1 MAGFVHVKGGVHIE
15 MMRKKASTV
24 IAIGDIVYADGSGAI
39 QPGDATSGNHL
50 GISQKA
56 IAATDSDYASNTRI
70 PVIVPH
76 DDAEFEVPVGT
87 GTLTTADEGN
97 FYDLKDANEIDQSA
111 TSKKVI
117 LVTKFLSA
125 TKARVKINAM
135 AANKNV
141 ETS

>member
-1 MAGFVHVKGGVHIE
+1 MAGFKLVKGGHHTE
-15 MMRKKASTV
+15 WHRKKASTA
-24 IAIGDIVYADGSGAI
+24 IAVGDIVYADGSGAI

-50 GISQKA
+50 GICLKA
-56 IAATDSDYASNTRI
+56 IAATDDDYASTTRVPI
-70 PVIVPH
+70 MVPH
-76 DDAEFEVPVGT
+76 DDAEFDVPVGT

-117 LVTKFLSA
+117 LVTKFISA
-125 TKARVKINAM
+125 TVARVKINAM

-141 ETS
+141 ETT